1 MLEITTA
8 MVNIYGQNHS
18 YYNKTIIL
26 KHFGALFFMEKLGGK
41 NEKI

>member
-1 MLEITTA
+1 MPETITT
-8 MVNIYGQNHS
+8 MENMFGLNRS

-26 KHFGALFFMEKLGGK
+26 KHFGALFLWKIGGK